1 MPTQSAIFIRPDYE
15 LATRYGASWQTKV
28 VDAANTIGLP
38 YIDLY
43 KENATKANFFS
54 NLESQDPILVNI
66 FGHGNYN
73 VIACQNNE
81 LLLQGGV
88 NSNLLA
94 NRVIYNLSCR
104 AGRDLGRTAFNE
116 GALSF
121 LGYDEDFIFVIS
133 SGNHPDGGMS
143 NPLVDETS
151 RGFFE
156 SHNSASISFIEGAT
170 TLESYY
176 VSQGVFNE
184 WIEVWEEIDSQ
195 VAGFLVWDRDHQI
208 LYGEE
213 VRGPVGKSSIG
224 ALLLAFL
231 PLLLIPIF
239 GKK

>member
-1 MPTQSAIFIRPDYE
+1 MPTQSMLSIRPDYE

-28 VDAANTIGLP
+28 VDAANTVGLP

-43 KENATKANFFS
+43 KENATNANFFS
-54 NLESQDPILVNI
+54 NLASQDPILLDI
-66 FGHGNYN
+66 FGHGSYN
-73 VIACQNNE
+73 VIAVQNDE

-94 NRVIYNLSCR
+94 GRVIYNLSCR

-121 LGYDEDFIFVIS
+121 LGYDEDFIFIIS
-133 SGNHPDGGMS
+133 NGNHPDGGMS
-143 NPLVDETS
+143 NPLVDEAS

-176 VSQGVFNE
+176 VSQGIFNE
-184 WIEVWEEIDSQ
+184 WIQVWEEIDSQ

-208 LYGEE
+208 LYGED
-213 VRGPVGKSSIG
+213 VIGPTTSGIFP
-224 ALLLAFL
+224 LLLAFL
-231 PLLLIPIF
+231 PLLLIPVF